1 MSRRDNERPPQFF
14 IGPKSSNDPE
24 SLLDEAR
31 QRVRDEDE
39 LNKESTKLARRL
51 LVAFVIILLM
61 GVVFYIVLPYYG
73 LRLPPFVPFLCFGAI
88 ATGAILS
95 LNEGNGPG
103 MGDDDDEDDDT
114 PGSGGG
120 CNDGGCAVGMCPG
133 PRPLRMF
140 KDPKDK

>member
-1 MSRRDNERPPQFF
+1 MARRDNERPPQFF
-14 IGPKSSNDPE
+14 IGPNSPNDPE

-73 LRLPPFVPFLCFGAI
+73 LRLPP
-88 ATGAILS
+88 
-95 LNEGNGPG
+95 
-103 MGDDDDEDDDT
+103 
-114 PGSGGG
+114 
-120 CNDGGCAVGMCPG
+120 
-133 PRPLRMF
+133 
-140 KDPKDK
+140 

>member
-1 MSRRDNERPPQFF
+1 MARRDNERPPQFF
-14 IGPKSSNDPE
+14 IGPNSPNDPE

-95 LNEGNGPG
+95 LNEGDGPG
-103 MGDDDDEDDDT
+103 TGGGDDDDT
-114 PGSGGG
+114 PGSGGGG

-133 PRPLRMF
+133 PRQLRMF
-140 KDPKDK
+140 KDPKGK